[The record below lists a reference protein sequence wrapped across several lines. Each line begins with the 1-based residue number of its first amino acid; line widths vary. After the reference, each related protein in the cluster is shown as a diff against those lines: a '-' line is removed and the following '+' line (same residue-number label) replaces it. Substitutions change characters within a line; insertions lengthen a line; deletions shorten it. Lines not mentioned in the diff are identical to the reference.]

1 MSKIVFLNAVR
12 ENRNSEQVDL
22 EYQAKILGMDKLDLL
37 EEMVRFQEE
46 RANEGQL
53 TSKLIGQGL
62 LLFKALEENAETVEL
77 RNLAR
82 SYRRHLKYERL
93 SQVRKA

>member
-1 MSKIVFLNAVR
+1 MSKIVFLHAVR

-53 TSKLIGQGL
+53 TSKLISQGL

-82 SYRRHLKYERL
+82 SYRRHLKYEQS

>member
-1 MSKIVFLNAVR
+1 MSKIVLLSAVR
-12 ENRNSEQVDL
+12 ENKKNEQVDL

-46 RANEGQL
+46 RAGEGHL
-53 TSKLIGQGL
+53 TPRLIAQGHV
-62 LLFKALEENAETVEL
+62 LFKALEESAETTEL

-82 SYRRHLKYERL
+82 SYRRHLKYEQA
-93 SQVRKA
+93 SKAVKL